1 MPLPLWQSSILPLVP
16 WRQNRWGTSL
26 RFRHRHTFS
35 NRSFHRHRYSNRH
48 WYLKWLDAVDSTGE
62 DTIEALIFD
71 SDAQDITGIW
81 EVADDVDFTL
91 GTDGDW
97 DFNYDESVDNQLL
110 VTTVNTAAV
119 ATTDPMFEI
128 LTDFGT
134 ANGTNM
140 TADQRVFGVSKGTQ
154 ASNSALF
161 TIDED
166 GDGVFLGT
174 LAASNL
180 SGTNTGDQTTVSG
193 NAGTA
198 TALATPR
205 TIGGVSFDGTAN
217 ITVSSATGNFAITG
231 TLDANGQVDLG
242 DGGDAIVI
250 DGTALTLQTTG
261 AGSDIT
267 LNAVDQIILTDFA
280 NCTALETSSG
290 VLTCGSDDGGGVHHH
305 HRCGHH

>member
-1 MPLPLWQSSILPLVP
+1 M
-16 WRQNRWGTSL
+16 
-26 RFRHRHTFS
+26 
-35 NRSFHRHRYSNRH
+35 
-48 WYLKWLDAVDSTGE
+48 
-62 DTIEALIFD
+62 
-71 SDAQDITGIW
+71 
-81 EVADDVDFTL
+81 
-91 GTDGDW
+91 
-97 DFNYDESVDNQLL
+97 
-110 VTTVNTAAV
+110 
-119 ATTDPMFEI
+119 
-128 LTDFGT
+128 
-134 ANGTNM
+134 
-140 TADQRVFGVSKGTQ
+140 
-154 ASNSALF
+154 
-161 TIDED
+161 
-166 GDGVFLGT
+166 GT

-290 VLTCGSDDGGGVHHH
+290 VLTCGSDDGGGVPTTITVADTTDTTSFV
-305 HRCGHH
+305 GIFESATGDLGPKTDAGLTYNASTGVLTATGFSGPLTGNVSGI